1 MTEQGMVRTDSTGR
15 GADVEAHADK
25 QPVALELRD
34 LRTEFRIGGQ
44 WHAAVRDV
52 SFSVR
57 RNETL
62 AVVGESGSGKSVTA
76 LSVLRLLPATG
87 ARHGGGQ
94 ILLEGRDLAALSEKE
109 MARLRGD
116 ALAMIFQE
124 PMTSLNPT
132 MRVGDQIAEA
142 IRQHRKVS
150 WKEARAEALQALE
163 EVKIPAAASRYDDYP
178 HQFSGGMRQR
188 VMIAMALA
196 CKPKVLLADEP
207 TTALDVTI
215 QAQILSLLADLKT
228 ARGMAVVFITH
239 NLGVVAQIADRVAV
253 MYAGEVVE
261 TADVDT
267 LFAAPTHPYTE
278 ALLHAMPRVDTDAE
292 SLDPIPGSV
301 PAITAIPAGC
311 AYAPR
316 CPLKQPVCETT
327 RPALN
332 GIGGGHAVRCLVR
345 APGNG
350 LPAARPGAESTPAA
364 SATAPGSPSE
374 VQV

>member
-1 MTEQGMVRTDSTGR
+1 MQDEQALPGDGTNGV
-15 GADVEAHADK
+15 A
-25 QPVALELRD
+25 PVVLELRD
-34 LRTEFRIGGQ
+34 LRTEFRIGGA

-52 SFSVR
+52 SLNVR

-62 AVVGESGSGKSVTA
+62 AIVGESGSGKSVTA
-76 LSVLRLLPATG
+76 LSVLRLLPAAG
-87 ARHGGGQ
+87 ARHAGGR

-109 MARLRGD
+109 MTRLRGN

-132 MRVGDQIAEA
+132 MRIGDQIAEA

-150 WKEARAEALQALE
+150 WKDARAEALQALE

-278 ALLHAMPRVDTDAE
+278 ALLRAMPRVDTDAA
-292 SLDPIPGSV
+292 SLDPIAGSV

-316 CPLKQPVCETT
+316 CPLRQPACEAR
-327 RPALN
+327 RPGLN
-332 GIGGGHAVRCLVR
+332 DIGGEHAVRCLVR
-345 APGNG
+345 APDGGVKVTQSLTSNSQASG
-350 LPAARPGAESTPAA
+350 LSA
-364 SATAPGSPSE
+364 SKEQA
-374 VQV
+374 